1 MHNYCRNPNPGKE
14 SRPWCFTGPGK
25 YEYCDIPACGNI
37 GICLQFINQ
46 TFLSLRKYINIDK
59 IYVIIKRDI

>member
-37 GICLQFINQ
+37 GIFLKFIEFFSHQENIDE
-46 TFLSLRKYINIDK
+46 INI
-59 IYVIIKRDI
+59 IVKRDI